1 MFGKLHALHY
11 QWNGYKKYFL
21 EDYIYLSRDAA
32 NVLQLWMQWLR
43 KWFIFFHRYKTWDM
57 AIQCLSVLDVLMS
70 LAKYVGAADGVTC
83 RPEIIEPKADTE
95 VNGGQDLEEEHV
107 LIQI

>member
-1 MFGKLHALHY
+1 
-11 QWNGYKKYFL
+11 
-21 EDYIYLSRDAA
+21 
-32 NVLQLWMQWLR
+32 
-43 KWFIFFHRYKTWDM
+43 M

-95 VNGGQDLEEEHV
+95 VSGGQDLEEVLV

>member
-1 MFGKLHALHY
+1 
-11 QWNGYKKYFL
+11 
-21 EDYIYLSRDAA
+21 
-32 NVLQLWMQWLR
+32 
-43 KWFIFFHRYKTWDM
+43 M

-95 VNGGQDLEEEHV
+95 VSGGQDLEEVLV
-107 LIQI
+107 LIQIQTDRGYKYWIEPEIMNVQAIQGLIINKSNEQICR

>member
-11 QWNGYKKYFL
+11 QWNGFKKYFL
-21 EDYIYLSRDAA
+21 EDYITSLEMLQ

-43 KWFIFFHRYKTWDM
+43 KGFIFCHRYKTWDM

-70 LAKYVGAADGVTC
+70 LAKYVGAADGITC

-95 VNGGQDLEEEHV
+95 VSGGQD
-107 LIQI
+107 

>member
-1 MFGKLHALHY
+1 
-11 QWNGYKKYFL
+11 
-21 EDYIYLSRDAA
+21 
-32 NVLQLWMQWLR
+32 
-43 KWFIFFHRYKTWDM
+43 M

-95 VNGGQDLEEEHV
+95 VNGGQDLEEVLV
-107 LIQI
+107 LIQIQTDRGYKYWIEPEIMNVQAIQGLIINKSNEQICR

>member
-1 MFGKLHALHY
+1 
-11 QWNGYKKYFL
+11 
-21 EDYIYLSRDAA
+21 
-32 NVLQLWMQWLR
+32 
-43 KWFIFFHRYKTWDM
+43 M

-95 VNGGQDLEEEHV
+95 VSGGQDLEEVLV
-107 LIQI
+107 LIQIQTDKGHKYWIEPEIMNVQAIQGLIINKSNEQTCR

>member
-1 MFGKLHALHY
+1 
-11 QWNGYKKYFL
+11 
-21 EDYIYLSRDAA
+21 
-32 NVLQLWMQWLR
+32 
-43 KWFIFFHRYKTWDM
+43 M

-95 VNGGQDLEEEHV
+95 VNGGQDLEEVLV
-107 LIQI
+107 LIQIQTDRGYKYWIEPEIMNVQAFKGLIINTSNEQMCR

>member
-1 MFGKLHALHY
+1 
-11 QWNGYKKYFL
+11 
-21 EDYIYLSRDAA
+21 
-32 NVLQLWMQWLR
+32 
-43 KWFIFFHRYKTWDM
+43 M

-95 VNGGQDLEEEHV
+95 VNGGQDLEEVLV
-107 LIQI
+107 LIQM